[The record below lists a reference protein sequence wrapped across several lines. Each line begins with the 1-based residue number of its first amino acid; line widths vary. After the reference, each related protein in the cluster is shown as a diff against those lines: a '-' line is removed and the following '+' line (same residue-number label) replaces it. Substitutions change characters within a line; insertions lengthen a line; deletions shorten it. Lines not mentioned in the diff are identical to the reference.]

1 MKHLFSSK
9 LIIITFLLLIMG
21 TTSAFAC
28 SCFAR
33 ASVCNAFGGA
43 KAVFVGKVIEGNSV
57 ERMSDMFK
65 AGTKDLTFTFKVSR
79 GFIGAKADETIEV
92 HTGFGFGDCG
102 FPFEK
107 GEEYIVY
114 AYENDKTKVISTG
127 TCTRTTHI
135 SRAEEEISGLQTI
148 FKSKGSSIT
157 GNVTRY
163 ERSSL
168 LGEPRVP
175 MAGSTVKLVRTG
187 DRRQFFAKTNSE
199 GEYSFAGLGA
209 GKYRLVPPVGKGWLV
224 EDYQTDEF
232 LLNEHGCATNDL
244 FIKNDSQINVQV
256 LDPSGR
262 PVPSIWVE
270 LVPIS
275 IKSSTNRSPDEFT
288 VTNPQGG
295 ATFFD
300 RPPGKYTISVN
311 FFNTPDKEAPFPAV
325 FAPGV
330 EERSR
335 AQVFEIVPGT
345 HLSKTIIIK
354 IPRVLEPINLSGVV
368 IGPDGKPV
376 KDAQVNLLDEKAP
389 DSCVNGCGETNEN
402 GEFTVT
408 GYQGRRYTIEALL
421 RYENGNPS
429 HRGVSKILLLDSNP
443 KPLRILLKES
453 KEP

>member
-1 MKHLFSSK
+1 MLA
-9 LIIITFLLLIMG
+9 TG

-28 SCFAR
+28 SCYAK
-33 ASVCNAFGGA
+33 APVCNAFGDA

-57 ERMSDMFK
+57 ERMSDMLK

-79 GFIGAKADETIEV
+79 GFIGAKADETVEV

-114 AYENDKTKVISTG
+114 AYENEKTKLMSTG
-127 TCTRTTHI
+127 ICTRTTHI
-135 SRAEEEISGLQTI
+135 SRAEEDISGLETI
-148 FKSKGSSIT
+148 FKSKGSSVT

-175 MAGSTVKLVRTG
+175 MAGSTVRLVRTG
-187 DRRQFFAKTNSE
+187 DRRQFFAKTNSK
-199 GEYSFAGLGA
+199 GEYSFVGLGS
-209 GKYRLVPPVGKGWLV
+209 GKYRIVPTIGKGWLV
-224 EDYQTDEF
+224 EDYQTNEF
-232 LLNEHGCATNDL
+232 LLNEHGCSTNDVL
-244 FIKNDSQINVQV
+244 IKNDSQISVKV
-256 LDPSGR
+256 LDPNGR

-275 IKSSTNRSPDEFT
+275 IESSPNRSPDEFT

-295 ATFFD
+295 AIFFD

-311 FFNTPDKEAPFPAV
+311 FFNSPDTKAPFPAV

-335 AQVFEIVPGT
+335 AQVFEIFPGT
-345 HLSKTIIIK
+345 HLSKTVIIK
-354 IPRVLEPINLSGVV
+354 IPRVLEPVNLSGIV

-376 KDAQVNLLDEKAP
+376 KDAQVNLLDEREP
-389 DSCVNGCGETNEN
+389 DFCVNGCGETNEK
-402 GEFTVT
+402 GEFTVV
-408 GYQGRRYTIEALL
+408 GYRGRRYSIEALM
-421 RYENGNPS
+421 RDENDNPS
-429 HRGVSKILLLDSNP
+429 HRGRTEIFLLDSSP